1 MTQLVRHGAPVYGE
15 IVGEL
20 LSVKGNIKRRTS
32 GSARLARK
40 TAAQRRLADVRAR
53 KLAGARLRVPLR
65 VPRAAAHGLS
75 LIHI

>member
-32 GSARLARK
+32 GSARLAR
-40 TAAQRRLADVRAR
+40 QIGE
-53 KLAGARLRVPLR
+53 KLFTGGPLGH
-65 VPRAAAHGLS
+65 VLEQS
-75 LIHI
+75 VIIFETFK